1 MIIIG
6 ERINSSRSQI
16 AKAIGERNTDF
27 IAHEANL
34 QADLGAQYLDVNC
47 AAGLDKEI
55 EDLEWVI
62 KTIRKATTTP
72 ICLDSPNLEA
82 LEAGVS
88 LLAGEPVFINSITAE
103 LDKLNQI
110 IPLLKKRDDLRVIAL
125 TLDERGVPKTVLERI
140 ENGQKIIEFF
150 KKQNI
155 NPERLFFD
163 FLVQPLSTQQEQA
176 AIFLEALKEAK
187 QLGWNTVCG
196 LSNISFGLPR
206 RTVLNAA
213 FLVSAVASGLDAA
226 IIDPTDS
233 VMTEMLA
240 AMEVILSRDN
250 YCLNYIKKMK
260 KKIYE

>member
-27 IAHEANL
+27 IAHEAKL

-55 EDLEWVI
+55 KDLEWVI
-62 KTIRKATTTP
+62 KTIRKATTAP

-103 LDKLNQI
+103 PDKLNQI

-150 KKQNI
+150 KKQDI
-155 NPERLFFD
+155 NPEGLFFD

-260 KKIYE
+260 RKNI